1 MTLKDFWLNSK
12 IVLIGGGSWGTVL
25 AHIVSKN
32 CREVRLWVRDEEVVR
47 KINTTRINEHY
58 LPELKLNEKVLAS
71 SSLQRVF
78 EGGVQA
84 VIWAL
89 PSEVCRTQAKVIS
102 PFIQGDELLL
112 HATKGIEQGTM
123 KRVSETLME
132 ELPLRRIGAISGPN
146 LAYEI
151 ARGEPA
157 ATVVASLFAE
167 VREAGEKLLAY
178 DRFKIYPEVDLIGVE
193 WAGAL
198 KNILA
203 IAAGALDAMKLGWS
217 ARAML
222 ITRGLAEMVRFGTT
236 MGGRESTFLGLAGI
250 GDLLATCSSPL
261 SRNYRVGYRLAL
273 GEKLTVIL
281 KDLGSTAEGVR
292 TTRSVWEFALKHGI
306 NMPITESV
314 HQLLKGDTPLPE
326 ILHRIMTQ
334 RSSAPQPVL

>member
-1 MTLKDFWLNSK
+1 MTQKDFWLNSK
-12 IVLIGGGSWGTVL
+12 IAVIGGGSWGTVL
-25 AHIVSKN
+25 AHILSKN
-32 CREVRLWVRDEEVVR
+32 CREVRLWARDEAVVR
-47 KINTTRINEHY
+47 KINATRINEHY
-58 LPELKLNEKVLAS
+58 LPELKLNENILAS
-71 SSLQRVF
+71 SSLERIF
-78 EGGVQA
+78 ESGIQA
-84 VIWAL
+84 VVWAL
-89 PSEVCRTQAKVIS
+89 PSEVCRTQARILS
-102 PFIQGDELLL
+102 HFIQGDELLL

-123 KRVSETLME
+123 KRVSEILME
-132 ELPLRRIGAISGPN
+132 ELPLRRIGVISGPN
-146 LAYEI
+146 LAIEI
-151 ARGEPA
+151 ARSEPA

-178 DRFKIYPEVDLIGVE
+178 DRFRIYPELDLIGVE

-222 ITRGLAEMVRFGTT
+222 ITRGLAEMVRFGTA
-236 MGGRESTFLGLAGI
+236 MGGKESTFLGLAGI

-273 GEKLTVIL
+273 GEELSTIL

-334 RSSAPQPVL
+334 RNSAPQSVL